1 MSQRR
6 RKQIAKLS
14 SKKAIRATQAEV
26 KEIRQ
31 RSALE
36 YRVQSHETLNEVAQ
50 LKQVTQSV
58 KLERARE
65 ARLHRAD
72 AKKKVS

>member
-1 MSQRR
+1 M
-6 RKQIAKLS
+6 S
-14 SKKAIRATQAEV
+14 SKRAIRATQAGV
-26 KEIRQ
+26 KEIRH

-50 LKQVTQSV
+50 LKQVTQSL

-65 ARLHRAD
+65 ARLQRAD